1 MPYCPNC
8 GEEVGET
15 HRYCTS
21 CGQPVADE
29 LTEDDDITPSGMAT
43 GREGF
48 LSGRSLEYLG
58 ELMDGEVELD
68 RESVQYRHL
77 ARDVGNELAD
87 FLQLSVVNDLNLL
100 VLVLT
105 SVRDQ
110 EVLTKEPDSLNR
122 QQWRQRAAF
131 EGFFKVPEI
140 YDGSLGTEWKDEL
153 GDKIAELAE
162 EIEDVKEELASE
174 NDTSGSAQFEWLTY
188 SNSSA
193 SQG

>member
-8 GEEVGET
+8 GEGVGET

-29 LTEDDDITPSGMAT
+29 LTEDDDITPSGIAT

-48 LSGRSLEYLG
+48 LSGRSMEYLG
-58 ELMDGEVELD
+58 ELMNGEAELD

-77 ARDVGNELAD
+77 ARDVGNGLAD
-87 FLQLSVVNDLNLL
+87 FLQLSAVDDLNLL

-122 QQWRQRAAF
+122 RQWKQRAAF
-131 EGFFKVPEI
+131 EGFFKLPEI
-140 YDGSLGTEWKDEL
+140 YDGSLGTEWKGEMD
-153 GDKIAELAE
+153 DKIAEIAE
-162 EIEDVKEELASE
+162 EMEDLKEEQS
-174 NDTSGSAQFEWLTY
+174 SGSDA
-188 SNSSA
+188 NSSA
-193 SQG
+193 

>member
-8 GEEVGET
+8 GEGVGET

-29 LTEDDDITPSGMAT
+29 LTEDDDITPSGIAT

-48 LSGRSLEYLG
+48 LSGRSIEYLS
-58 ELMDGEVELD
+58 ELMDDEAELD

-77 ARDVGNELAD
+77 AQDVGNGLAD
-87 FLQLSVVNDLNLL
+87 FLQLGAVDDLNLL

-105 SVRDQ
+105 SVQDQ

-131 EGFFKVPEI
+131 EGFFTLPEI
-140 YDGSLGTEWKDEL
+140 YDRSLGTEWRDEMS
-153 GDKIAELAE
+153 DKIAELTD
-162 EIEDVKEELASE
+162 EIEDVEEERASE
-174 NDTSGSAQFEWLTY
+174 SDANNSA
-188 SNSSA
+188 
-193 SQG
+193 